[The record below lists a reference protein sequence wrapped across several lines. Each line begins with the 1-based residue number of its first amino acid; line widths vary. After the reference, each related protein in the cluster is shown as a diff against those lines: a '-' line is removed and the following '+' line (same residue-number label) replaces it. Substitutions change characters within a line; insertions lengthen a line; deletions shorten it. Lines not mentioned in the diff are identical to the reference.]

1 MAHGFSNRVWAD
13 TATTG
18 TGNVTVGSA
27 KPAHCTPGQAGTQDG
42 DERTW
47 LLEEGNDFEIFRGAY
62 TASGSV
68 VTRGTVLLSL
78 IAGSVSTSVRM
89 DLQGSATIREVAAG
103 EDLIS
108 KVNAGAF
115 GLSFLA
121 AALVADAWTL
131 LDASAPASA
140 AFRRGNILGTV
151 SQSGG
156 VPTGAI
162 LERGNNAN
170 GYYFRF
176 ANGLQV
182 CTHFANVNSATGGAL
197 GWTFPAPFAASPHV
211 AMNMEIGAGSDAKN
225 FNAQMTYQGIS
236 GSGATLTYT
245 TASTV
250 TGHLIAIGR
259 WF

>member
-1 MAHGFSNRVWAD
+1 MAMFANSVLFLPTAGGTTDFTVSAAVTGFMTPALAGMPSGTYKYRAESTGLTQWEIGEGVYNSGTGVLTRATVLYNSSGTG
-13 TATTG
+13 TAT
-18 TGNVTVGSA
+18 
-27 KPAHCTPGQAGTQDG
+27 GQ
-42 DERTW
+42 
-47 LLEEGNDFEIFRGAY
+47 
-62 TASGSV
+62 SG
-68 VTRGTVLLSL
+68 
-78 IAGSVSTSVRM
+78 AGSK
-89 DLQGSATIREVAAG
+89 I
-103 EDLIS
+103 
-108 KVNAGAF
+108 NF
-115 GLSFLA
+115 
-121 AALVADAWTL
+121 
-131 LDASAPASA
+131 SAPPNVGIVQLVEDTLGVDQANSWSPAQKIQA
-140 AFRRGNILGTV
+140 ADNIEAYRKGNILGTV

-162 LERGNNAN
+162 LERGSSAN
-170 GYYFRF
+170 GYYFRL

-197 GWTFPAPFAASPHV
+197 GWTFPATFADNPHV
-211 AMNMEIGAGSDAKN
+211 AMNMQIGAGSDAKN